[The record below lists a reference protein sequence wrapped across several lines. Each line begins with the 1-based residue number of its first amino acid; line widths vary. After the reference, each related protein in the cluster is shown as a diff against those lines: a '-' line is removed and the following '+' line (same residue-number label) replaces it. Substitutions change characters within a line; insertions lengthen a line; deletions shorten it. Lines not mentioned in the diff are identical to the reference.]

1 MNDFK
6 EFERLAW
13 EQKASRYED
22 TWGSVTQQVIPFVL
36 ERAHIQPGDTL
47 FDCGCGPG
55 HLCHA
60 AALRG
65 ASVIGGDASHTMI
78 QIASSNYPNL
88 RFQYEDAEQL
98 SFHDATFSVV
108 MLNYLLLHVAHQRQA
123 LSETVRILKPGG
135 RLIFTLWQPPQ
146 RSPGFALI
154 FSAIQKFAD
163 TSVIPPAED
172 VFQFTDTVQIQT
184 FLKDQGFVDSTIEQ
198 FDSSWH
204 VAHAESFFQA
214 IQAGTRMGGMIE
226 LQKPEVKEQIRTE
239 ILSGLEAQFRAANG
253 FMIPTPSL
261 VVHARKKHL

>member
-36 ERAHIQPGDTL
+36 DRANIQPGDTL

-55 HLCHA
+55 HFCSA
-60 AALRG
+60 AASRG
-65 ASVIGGDASHTMI
+65 ASVVGGDASHAMI
-78 QIASSNYPNL
+78 DIASRHYPTL

-98 SFHDATFSVV
+98 SFHDASFSIVI
-108 MLNYLLLHVAHQRQA
+108 LNYLLLHVAHQHQA
-123 LSETVRILKPGG
+123 LREAYRILKPEG
-135 RLIFTLWQPPQ
+135 RLIYTLWQPPQ

-172 VFQFTDTVQIQT
+172 VFQLTDTPYIQRS
-184 FLKDQGFVDSTIEQ
+184 LKDLGLIDISPEQ
-198 FDSSWH
+198 FDSFWH
-204 VAHAESFFQA
+204 VPDAATFFQA

-226 LQKPEVKEQIRTE
+226 LQEPHIKDQIRAE
-239 ILSGLEAQFRAANG
+239 ILCGVESQFRADNG
-253 FMIPTPSL
+253 FMIPTPSV
-261 VVHARKKHL
+261 VVHARKQKQ